1 MFSDNVTQP
10 RILFN
15 STNGIAILP
24 LTNVNVSNAGI
35 YSCSSKNIIT
45 NDLEI
50 QVGMINL
57 MKYIKDVQ
65 QIYTHVNMLTNI
77 FFV

>member
-10 RILFN
+10 RILLN
-15 STNGIAILP
+15 STIGIAILS

-35 YSCSSKNIIT
+35 YLCSSKNVIT
-45 NDLEI
+45 NELEI

-57 MKYIKDVQ
+57 MNYIKDVKR
-65 QIYTHVNMLTNI
+65 L
-77 FFV
+77 